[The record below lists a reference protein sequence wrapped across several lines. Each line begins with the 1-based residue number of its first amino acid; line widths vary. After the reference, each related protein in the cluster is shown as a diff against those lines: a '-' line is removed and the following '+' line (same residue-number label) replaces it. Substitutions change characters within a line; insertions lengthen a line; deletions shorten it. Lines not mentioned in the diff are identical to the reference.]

1 MIVVISWVELEVDI
15 WPTVSYATDLGYIP
29 VVVADARGYRD
40 QAAAQRAL
48 DMVAFM
54 GTAVTTESAALA

>member
-1 MIVVISWVELEVDI
+1 VIVVISWVELEVDI
-15 WPTVSYATDLGYIP
+15 WPTVSHATDLGYIP
-29 VVVADARGYRD
+29 VVADARGYRD